1 MYCPNCGKQNSARQK
16 FCRSCGLSLG
26 KTVESLAEQLPAID
40 LDKNL
45 QQRKRR
51 VDRWLNITGGTAI
64 SIVVGSVLW
73 GIIHEVIIVKGEV
86 LGGSIFLA
94 VVVGIIL
101 VALLAVYR
109 DILEKASA
117 KHKLSQS
124 ELPLA
129 EETARLAPGSA
140 VEVMASVTEDTTEL
154 LTIERERDTH

>member
-1 MYCPNCGKQNSARQK
+1 MYCPNCGKPNSAEQK

-45 QQRKRR
+45 QERKRR

-64 SIVVGSVLW
+64 LIVVGSVLW
-73 GIIHEVIIVKGEV
+73 GIIYEIIIVKGKV

-94 VVVGIIL
+94 FVVGLIL

-109 DILEKASA
+109 DTLEKASS
-117 KHKLSQS
+117 KRKVSQS
-124 ELPLA
+124 TLPQT
-129 EETARLAPGSA
+129 EETARLPASA
-140 VEVMASVTEDTTEL
+140 GEVMASVTEDTTEL
-154 LTIERERDTH
+154 LTIERKGDTQ